1 MLAFMTLEVFNQL
14 HNRKNPYDQE
24 NYNGAI

>member
-1 MLAFMTLEVFNQL
+1 MLPLVALEVFNKL
-14 HNRKNPYDQE
+14 HNRENSYDQE